1 MAQTLSALTASARF
15 EAAMGQRPCARSTH
29 FSVHYLPPAKL
40 STAATLDPSP
50 PVDDSS
56 GPAPGPETLLLGMVV
71 PKRHARRAVTR
82 NLIKR
87 QMRAHMRERLAELP
101 CGEWVLR
108 LRTGIDR
115 QTFTSAASEPLQ
127 QAVRSELDGL
137 LRDAARRVR
146 SGGAA
151 ASGKAGR

>member
-56 GPAPGPETLLLGMVV
+56 GPASGNDILMLGMVV

-87 QMRAHMRERLAELP
+87 QMRAHVRERLTELP

-108 LRTGIDR
+108 LRAGINR
-115 QTFTSAASEPLQ
+115 QAFTSAASEPLQ

-146 SGGAA
+146 SGGPA
-151 ASGKAGR
+151 ASGKAAR